1 MHDEL
6 LFAHEGPEPAPDPVA
21 LAPWKVAVVDDDE
34 SVRAI
39 TRIALAPL
47 RVDDRPL
54 ELLEATSAAEGI
66 ALFAA
71 HGDIA
76 LGLVDMVMEEP
87 TAGLKVIDAVRK
99 AQGNHK
105 VRLVIR
111 TGQPGHLPE
120 ERIVRENEINDYR
133 EKTELSAQKLRS
145 VTTSAIRAYRDL
157 DRIEADYHALAAL
170 LAELAERYATG
181 CRGHAAAVAAV
192 ARALAELSA
201 WPEARIAQLQHAALL
216 HDLGL
221 ASLPGAGD
229 GDGRLAFG
237 RPLDAATRLR
247 VREHALDG
255 AQRLAMLG
263 TAEGRLAARLA
274 LEHHER
280 WDGNGYPQGLA
291 GEAIAIESRLLA
303 IANAID
309 ARLVP
314 PEGRTPDDAAA
325 LREHLQNEAG
335 RAYDPV
341 LAVLAIEHL
350 PALLD
355 AHRTATGASSGR
367 P

>member
-145 VTTSAIRAYRDL
+145 MTTSAIRAYRDL
-157 DRIEADYHALAAL
+157 DRLEADCHALAAL
-170 LAELAERYATG
+170 LAELAERFATG
-181 CRGHAAAVAAV
+181 RSGHAVAVVAV
-192 ARALAELSA
+192 ARRLAELA
-201 WPEARIAQLQHAALL
+201 GWPEARIAHLQHAALL

-221 ASLPGAGD
+221 ATLSEVGD
-229 GDGRLAFG
+229 ERLAFG

-280 WDGNGYPQGLA
+280 WDGNGYPQGLT

>member
-6 LFAHEGPEPAPDPVA
+6 LFAHEGPEPVPDPA
-21 LAPWKVAVVDDDE
+21 ASIPWKVAVVDDDE

-39 TRIALAPL
+39 TRIVLSPL
-47 RVDDRPL
+47 RFDDRPL
-54 ELLEATSAAEGI
+54 ELLEATSADEGI

-87 TAGLKVIDAVRK
+87 TAGLRVIDAVRN

-145 VTTSAIRAYRDL
+145 VTTSALRAYRDL
-157 DRIEADYHALAAL
+157 DRLEADYHALAAL
-170 LAELAERYATG
+170 LAELAERYASG
-181 CRGHAAAVAAV
+181 RSGHAVAVAAV
-192 ARALAELSA
+192 ASALAQWIG
-201 WPEARIAQLQHAALL
+201 WPEARIARLQHAALL

-221 ASLPGAGD
+221 ATLSEA

-237 RPLDAATRLR
+237 RPLDAAARLR
-247 VREHALDG
+247 VREHAIDG
-255 AQRLAMLG
+255 AQRLALLG
-263 TAEGRLAARLA
+263 THEGRLAAQLA
-274 LEHHER
+274 REHHEH
-280 WDGNGYPQGLA
+280 WDGSGYPQGLA

-314 PEGRTPDDAAA
+314 SEGRTPDDAIA

-350 PALLD
+350 PALLEV
-355 AHRTATGASSGR
+355 HRIATSTTSGR